1 MIREKT
7 KKTENKDNFELQ
19 KESLQKMIEE
29 TIIKLNHKPM
39 TIEEY
44 KKKFCE
50 LALQMRAEHGDFKKV
65 CIDTDK
71 TVVSLAET
79 IIDEQFSCECTIK
92 F

>member
-1 MIREKT
+1 MIRKKT
-7 KKTENKDNFELQ
+7 KKTENKDDFELQ

-29 TIIKLNHKPM
+29 TLIKLNHKPM

-50 LALQMRAEHGDFKKV
+50 LALQMRAEHGDFKTV
-65 CIDTDK
+65 WIDTDK
-71 TVVSLAET
+71 TVVSLSGV
-79 IIDEQFSCECTIK
+79 IMDEQFSCECTIK